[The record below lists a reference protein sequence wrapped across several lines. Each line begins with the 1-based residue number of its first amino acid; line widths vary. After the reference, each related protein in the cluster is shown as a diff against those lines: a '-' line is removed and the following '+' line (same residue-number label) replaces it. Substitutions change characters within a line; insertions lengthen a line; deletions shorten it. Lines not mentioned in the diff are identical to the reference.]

1 MVKTAKKITSS
12 STVITKSINNNDFN
26 SFIEKKLQQ
35 VIDIIQRTY
44 LSLDFCKQYDIFSKS
59 SIGQCSD
66 HLHTIYTSAQ
76 TLKESIPIQDNEMD
90 NTLTIIQTIFDK
102 LSVIF
107 STYGTYSI
115 EDIYYVVFGTKYN
128 KLDTIE
134 ESDTLFNDKMEL
146 IEKYLIPVGYKNLPW
161 NNCIKKDTINKITD
175 YTIQIDKSPHME
187 CFEPS
192 SMFHSLYQSVYGIR
206 IIIRNTTDKKLLSI
220 SGIMRDIPVQ
230 YLLDN
235 KFINTRMKDIT
246 EH

>member
-1 MVKTAKKITSS
+1 MT
-12 STVITKSINNNDFN
+12 N
-26 SFIEKKLQQ
+26 
-35 VIDIIQRTY
+35 
-44 LSLDFCKQYDIFSKS
+44 
-59 SIGQCSD
+59 
-66 HLHTIYTSAQ
+66 
-76 TLKESIPIQDNEMD
+76 
-90 NTLTIIQTIFDK
+90 

-134 ESDTLFNDKMEL
+134 EADILFNDKMEL

-161 NNCIKKDTINKITD
+161 NNCTNKDTINKITD

-192 SMFHSLYQSVYGIR
+192 TMFHSLYQSVYGIR

-230 YLLDN
+230 YLL
-235 KFINTRMKDIT
+235 R
-246 EH
+246 